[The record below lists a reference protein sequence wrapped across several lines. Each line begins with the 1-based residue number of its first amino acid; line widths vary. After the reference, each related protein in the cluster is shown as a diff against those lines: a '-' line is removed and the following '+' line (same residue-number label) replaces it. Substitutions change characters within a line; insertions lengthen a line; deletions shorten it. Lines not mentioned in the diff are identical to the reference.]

1 MMNTPSCDPHDP
13 RRLADEAGM
22 ELFDLGLG
30 ADDDCPERPG
40 GIIGRYRLIAPLGE
54 GGFGFVWHAEQTEP
68 IRRELAMKLIK
79 RGMDSREI
87 IERFAAESRSLA
99 MMDHPNIAAVLDAGT
114 MPDGRPYFAMEL
126 VRGEPLTCYCD
137 SRNLS
142 IRERLEL
149 FIPVCQAV
157 QHAHQKAILHRDL
170 KPSNILVSVIDGR
183 PVPKVIDF
191 GIAKALGTEEDL
203 ARQSTLPRTR
213 VGAVMGTP
221 EYMSPE
227 QAGSVPDVDTRSDIY
242 SLGVILYELLTGLT
256 PLARCEGEASHDE
269 TLRRI
274 RTEEALKPSTSF
286 HPPTAASLRAAATR
300 DAEPSKLRRMLKG
313 DLDWVVLKALEKDR
327 RRRYG
332 TATALA
338 ADLNR
343 FLKAEPVSAVAPT
356 WHYQFSRLVRR
367 NRTAFVAAAVVFLT
381 LSASTG
387 VSLWQASEA
396 RKAGARAEQSRIDAE
411 RSRADA
417 ESNAAKARKTV
428 ETYLTKVSDHPKLK
442 EEAFQGL
449 RKELLETAL
458 PFYEEMA
465 AKESGEPN
473 LRSDRAWV
481 LAKLS
486 GIYRS
491 LGQRE
496 KSVESLREAM
506 RIEEALSEEFPEDQF
521 YKRSIV
527 ISGNN
532 IAVILGEMGMH
543 PESIEINKHSI
554 EVVEGLVRQHPD
566 NDQYATDLSIL
577 LVSLAQNFVKAG
589 KFADAEATMLCA
601 IEVRQMLSNKSPDS
615 ETYQDDVASS
625 YTELARVLGENGKIP
640 EAEAR
645 FRKALAIREKLL
657 ESSPMDGQFRRN
669 LADTCHNFAYYLH
682 RSGKS
687 EEALAL
693 QRRSMEMNRKLSVDF
708 PVDSTFR
715 YALALGNQ
723 SAGTSL
729 VALRRPAEA
738 VEAFRNSVEIQRAL
752 ATEFPDNAGYFYLA
766 ALSSDSIAKVR
777 REEND
782 PQAAKECFRDSVEMQ
797 RKALNVE
804 PTNAAYRSALGGSLR
819 GFAEMCLLTHDAT
832 GAMTAAAEIPR
843 YFPNSWEDLERAAG
857 FMAGAVPLLDNDAT
871 MDPISKRQ
879 AVDRATQSAIS
890 FLKNSIEL
898 GNLQQPDVLEHAPFS
913 VLRGSP
919 GFDELEKLFAPD
931 PTDRS
936 PSSFSFNYPFS
947 DPGPRMWKREGQI
960 WIEKSP
966 SGVEKKF
973 NIVRRIRQG
982 EVSGTELGD
991 AGGSGLSIF
1000 VPDMGTLLPAVVKM
1014 KQRTG
1019 SWANLGMIEKME

>member
-1 MMNTPSCDPHDP
+1 
-13 RRLADEAGM
+13 M

-30 ADDDCPERPG
+30 PDDDCPDKPG
-40 GIIGRYRLIAPLGE
+40 GVIGRYRLIAPLGE

-68 IRRELAMKLIK
+68 IHRELALKLIK

-87 IERFAAESRSLA
+87 IARFAAESQSLA

-126 VRGEPLTCYCD
+126 VKGEPLTTYCD

-170 KPSNILVSVIDGR
+170 KPSNILVSVIDGK

-191 GIAKALGTEEDL
+191 GVAKALGTAEEL
-203 ARQSTLPRTR
+203 VSRSSLLRTR
-213 VGAVMGTP
+213 VGAVVGTP

-242 SLGVILYELLTGLT
+242 SLGVILYELLTGQT
-256 PLARCEGEASHDE
+256 PLARCGGEISHDE

-274 RTEEALKPSTSF
+274 RTEEVLKPSTSF
-286 HPPTAASLRAAATR
+286 HPPTPASLQAATTR

-313 DLDWVVLKALEKDR
+313 DLDWIVLKTLEKDR
-327 RRRYG
+327 RRRYE

-343 FLKAEPVSAVAPT
+343 FLKEEPVSAAAPT
-356 WHYQFSRLVRR
+356 WHYQFTKLIRR
-367 NRTAFVAAAVVFLT
+367 NRTLSIAASVVFLT
-381 LSASTG
+381 LSAATG

-396 RKAGARAEQSRIDAE
+396 RKAGARAERNRIDAE

-428 ETYLTKVSDHPKLK
+428 ETYLTRVSDHEKLK

-449 RKELLETAL
+449 RRELLETAL

-465 AKESGEPN
+465 TKESDDPH
-473 LRSDRAWV
+473 LQSDRAWV
-481 LAKLS
+481 LAKLA

-506 RIEEALSEEFPEDQF
+506 RIEEKLSKEFPDDTF

-532 IAVILGEMGMH
+532 IAVILGELGRH
-543 PESIEINKHSI
+543 SEALEINKHSI
-554 EVVEGLVRQHPD
+554 EVVEGLVRMHPD
-566 NDQYATDLSIL
+566 NNQYATDLSIL
-577 LVSLAQNFVKAG
+577 LVSLGQNFAKAG
-589 KFADAEATMLCA
+589 KIAESEAAMLRA
-601 IEVRQMLSNKSPDS
+601 IEVRQQLANKSPDS
-615 ETYQDDVASS
+615 ESYQNDVASS
-625 YTELARVLGENGKIP
+625 YTELARVLGENGKFP
-640 EAEAR
+640 EAETK
-645 FRKALAIREKLL
+645 FRKALAIREKLV
-657 ESSPMDGQFRRN
+657 ESSPVDAQFRRN
-669 LADTCHNFAYYLH
+669 LADTCYNFAFFLH
-682 RSGKS
+682 HNGKS

-693 QRRSMEMNRKLSVDF
+693 QRRSMEMNRKLSVEF

-723 SAGTSL
+723 SAGSSL
-729 VALRRPAEA
+729 VALKRPAEA
-738 VEAFRNSVEIQRAL
+738 EEAFRNSMEIQRAL
-752 ATEFPDNAGYFYLA
+752 ATEFPENAGYFNLA
-766 ALSSDSIAKVR
+766 ALSSDSIGNVR
-777 REEND
+777 REAHD
-782 PQAAKECFRDSVEMQ
+782 PQGAKECFRESVQMQ
-797 RKALNVE
+797 RKAINGE
-804 PTNAAYRSALGGSLR
+804 PTNTGYRAALGNSLKSF
-819 GFAEMCLLTHDAT
+819 GETCLLTNDAT
-832 GAMTAAAEIPR
+832 GAMTAASEIPR

-857 FMAGAVPLLDNDAT
+857 FMAGAVPLLQGDPS
-871 MDPISKRQ
+871 MDPASKRQ
-879 AVDRATQSAIS
+879 VVDRAMRSAIG
-890 FLKNSIEL
+890 FLRTSIEL
-898 GNLQQPDVLEHAPFS
+898 GNIHQPDILDHAPFAI
-913 VLRGSP
+913 LRDSP
-919 GFDELEKLFAPD
+919 GFDELEKSFAPD

-947 DPGPRMWKREGQI
+947 DPGPRMWKREGQM

-973 NIVRRIRQG
+973 NIIRRIRQG
-982 EVSGTELGD
+982 DVSGTELGD

-1000 VPDMGTLLPAVVKM
+1000 VPDLGTPLPTAVRM
-1014 KQRTG
+1014 KQRAG
-1019 SWANLGMIEKME
+1019 KWADLGTIEKME